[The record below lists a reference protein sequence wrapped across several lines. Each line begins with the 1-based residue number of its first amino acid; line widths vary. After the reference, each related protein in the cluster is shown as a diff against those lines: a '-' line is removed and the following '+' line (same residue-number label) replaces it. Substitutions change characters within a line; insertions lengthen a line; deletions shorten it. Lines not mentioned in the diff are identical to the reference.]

1 MTARQEFARGNQGSG
16 VDVKFDFFVTVSG
29 AGIADGDFGPV
40 SPGIVKPG
48 CRSRGSKTQEGEA
61 ADDQNKQ
68 GGEEGEDPFAG
79 KPFKF

>member
-40 SPGIVKPG
+40 SPG
-48 CRSRGSKTQEGEA
+48 
-61 ADDQNKQ
+61 
-68 GGEEGEDPFAG
+68 
-79 KPFKF
+79 